1 MCDAIFPDFWV
12 ICATDGRTSRV
23 GGGSEREEEEEQGGK
38 SRWRCFHRTHS
49 VVQNFGRKWAK
60 TCENK
65 FQWSFPL
72 VTPTEGWKANL
83 KGSHSGDDRI
93 LVIRSRYSHHGSNR
107 LITRAPP
114 AETETAPNK
123 GAFSTAS
130 FCRAKIVDISIN
142 NTQDQ
147 TCPIETIMVS
157 KPPLS
162 LSHPLSLLLPL
173 ASIRRSVNTGRG
185 PQTPRCV
192 MVSTPRG
199 LLLATLLVL
208 HQPLRTLSRD
218 QPYQSWLVLFETSSY
233 FNADNKKL
241 QIQQLH
247 ITMLVNVKGAS
258 PFDVCSYLCWWQW
271 IVLVSYFPSASGL
284 LPLLPFPSTSV
295 LHIYRPTLT
304 KDSICDTKWR
314 ILDEQQS
321 DNRPA
326 RHPIFFPST
335 FLSDFLLYYCWF
347 NYIFCFEYTF
357 PLCICAEICIPTQH
371 HIFVKL
377 NIWRILAHPH
387 AKTKIMDCWKKN
399 NICQVIKY
407 I

>member
-1 MCDAIFPDFWV
+1 M
-12 ICATDGRTSRV
+12 
-23 GGGSEREEEEEQGGK
+23 
-38 SRWRCFHRTHS
+38 
-49 VVQNFGRKWAK
+49 
-60 TCENK
+60 
-65 FQWSFPL
+65 
-72 VTPTEGWKANL
+72 VTPSEGWKANL

-162 LSHPLSLLLPL
+162 HPLSLLLPL

-218 QPYQSWLVLFETSSY
+218 QPYQS
-233 FNADNKKL
+233 
-241 QIQQLH
+241 
-247 ITMLVNVKGAS
+247 
-258 PFDVCSYLCWWQW
+258 
-271 IVLVSYFPSASGL
+271 
-284 LPLLPFPSTSV
+284 
-295 LHIYRPTLT
+295 
-304 KDSICDTKWR
+304 
-314 ILDEQQS
+314 
-321 DNRPA
+321 
-326 RHPIFFPST
+326 
-335 FLSDFLLYYCWF
+335 
-347 NYIFCFEYTF
+347 
-357 PLCICAEICIPTQH
+357 
-371 HIFVKL
+371 
-377 NIWRILAHPH
+377 
-387 AKTKIMDCWKKN
+387 
-399 NICQVIKY
+399 
-407 I
+407 

>member
-1 MCDAIFPDFWV
+1 MRSKCWVLAASGNAGSRYSCHLDKGGSQSLIIYLMCDAIFPDFWV

-72 VTPTEGWKANL
+72 VTPSEGWKANL

-218 QPYQSWLVLFETSSY
+218 QPYQSWLVLFEISSY
-233 FNADNKKL
+233 SYCCSKNDRSNNYTL
-241 QIQQLH
+241 QCWSMWKEPAPLTFAVTSVDGNELSWSH
-247 ITMLVNVKGAS
+247 IFPPHLVCS
-258 PFDVCSYLCWWQW
+258 PFSLSPALPSCIFTAPPWQRTQF
-271 IVLVSYFPSASGL
+271 VA
-284 LPLLPFPSTSV
+284 
-295 LHIYRPTLT
+295 
-304 KDSICDTKWR
+304 
-314 ILDEQQS
+314 QS
-321 DNRPA
+321 EG
-326 RHPIFFPST
+326 
-335 FLSDFLLYYCWF
+335 Y
-347 NYIFCFEYTF
+347 
-357 PLCICAEICIPTQH
+357 
-371 HIFVKL
+371 
-377 NIWRILAHPH
+377 
-387 AKTKIMDCWKKN
+387 
-399 NICQVIKY
+399 
-407 I
+407 